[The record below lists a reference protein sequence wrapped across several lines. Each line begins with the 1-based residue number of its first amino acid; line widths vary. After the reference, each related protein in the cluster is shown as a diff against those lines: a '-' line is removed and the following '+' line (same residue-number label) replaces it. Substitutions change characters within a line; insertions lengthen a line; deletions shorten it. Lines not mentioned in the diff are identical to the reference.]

1 MGDRKLN
8 FTLSDDKK
16 VIFLRQLA
24 LIYDSDIL
32 STDGLELL
40 KNSEKD
46 QNLQKF
52 YAKLLDEMIMGI
64 SLSVAIENVCDF
76 FKYYEIKLIEL
87 GERSGNIAKVL
98 NDMANGIEK
107 ESLLKE
113 KLSSSFRYPIILASL
128 TIIILFIII
137 SVIVPVYH
145 DLVVS
150 SGAKI
155 GWFMSAL
162 NSLGVFIKSNLIA
175 ILITIA
181 IIIVA
186 SIAYNKLKANKN
198 SENKYSIKYLI
209 SKKIR
214 LKASSIVFTRN
225 LAMLLE
231 SGIDYMDAFA
241 ILEEAE
247 SNQKLK
253 AEITEAKNELAETAS
268 LNQAMKKF
276 TLFPDV
282 LHEMLRVAVNT
293 GHVVPSLKKIEQ
305 TMLISLNKDIEKLL
319 SMIEP
324 IITIIISL
332 LVAAVL
338 ISGVMPVFKILT
350 SLV

>member
-1 MGDRKLN
+1 MNFKLHN
-8 FTLSDDKK
+8 DKK
-16 VIFLRQLA
+16 VTFLRQLA

-32 STDGLELL
+32 STDGLDLL

-46 QNLQKF
+46 PNLQAF
-52 YAKLLDEMIMGI
+52 YAKLLDEMIMGT
-64 SLSVAIENVCDF
+64 SLSMAINNSCDF

-87 GERSGNIAKVL
+87 GEKSGNIAKVL
-98 NDMANGIEK
+98 NDMANSIEK
-107 ESLLKE
+107 EGLLKE
-113 KLSSSFRYPIILASL
+113 KLNSSFRYPIILASL
-128 TIIILFIII
+128 TLIILFIII

-162 NSLGVFIKSNLIA
+162 NSLGLFIKTNIKA
-175 ILITIA
+175 ILIGIV
-181 IIIVA
+181 IIVVD
-186 SIAYNKLKANKN
+186 SIIYNILKSNKN
-198 SENKYSIKYLI
+198 STNKYSIKYI
-209 SKKIR
+209 ITKNIR
-214 LKASSIVFTRN
+214 LKSSSIVFTRN

-231 SGIDYMDAFA
+231 SGIDYMDAFD
-241 ILEEAE
+241 ILEQAEAN
-247 SNQKLK
+247 SRLK
-253 AEITEAKNELAETAS
+253 TEIYEAKTELAKTSS
-268 LNQAMKKF
+268 LTQAMKKF

-282 LHEMLRVAVNT
+282 LHEMLRVAVST
-293 GHVVPSLKKIEQ
+293 GHVVPSLKRIEQ
-305 TMLISLNKDIEKLL
+305 TMLISLNKDIERLV